1 MELEAGRGAPIV
13 LLVEPPSRNR
23 EHLWLLSRNGF
34 RVVSTCDDAR
44 CIHTLMGELH
54 PDVVAIEASS
64 RRQRPLP
71 LVRGLRR
78 TAGPRFPIV
87 VYGTH
92 LNMRAIGHVVR
103 AGALWVEIGPSDG
116 WKLEA
121 VIRGVLAART
131 T

>member
-1 MELEAGRGAPIV
+1 MEVEADRGAPVV
-13 LLVEPPSRNR
+13 LLVEPPSCDR

-34 RVVSTCDDAR
+34 HVVSTSDDAR
-44 CIHTLMGELH
+44 GIQTLIGELR
-54 PDVVAIEASS
+54 PDVVAIEANS
-64 RRQRPLP
+64 RRNRALP

-87 VYGTH
+87 VYGTQ
-92 LNMRAIGHVVR
+92 LNMRAISHVVR

-121 VIRGVLAART
+121 AIRGVLAART
-131 T
+131 S